1 MKVLSRFVLCCVITL
16 FFFGCDDPHEQPSAP
31 SIINIE
37 HTLINEVVVTFAKS
51 VDPQNGG
58 LRYDFYLNNK
68 QVESVVD
75 PEYDYVVFSNLLH
88 STDYEGSII
97 VTDEDGNVASSNFQF
112 TTGTP
117 GPVYK
122 GDLIVTKQEEID
134 IFPYTDIKG
143 TLTIK
148 GKDIRDL
155 SGLSVLV
162 NVEER
167 LVIDNTSVRTL
178 QGLENIYLNEIENV
192 EPEGFIGKEMFI
204 TNNPNLQS
212 IPTFNNIKQF
222 ELLQISN
229 NDSLTNVDNFNNIT
243 EFYGLYKTV
252 ANLHRSQLVIS
263 GNARLVNVDG
273 FSNAVSFWN
282 THIKIHDNASLMN
295 LDGFRNATFKSIGS
309 NIYFDSQNY
318 FEVSENTLLENFCS
332 IVELI
337 LSTGNR
343 FHFVTRENA
352 FNPTKLDIEHGR
364 CAE

>member
-1 MKVLSRFVLCCVITL
+1 MKVLSRFALCCMMT

-68 QVESVVD
+68 LVESVVD

-97 VTDEDGNVASSNFQF
+97 VTDGDGNVASANFQF

-155 SGLSVLV
+155 SKMSVLV

-167 LVIDNTSVRTL
+167 LVIDNTAVKTL

-192 EPEGFIGKEMFI
+192 EPEGFIGKEMVI

-212 IPTFNNIKQF
+212 IPTFNNIKRF
-222 ELLQISN
+222 ELLEISN
-229 NDSLTNVDNFNNIT
+229 NDSLTNVDNFSNIT
-243 EFYGLYKTV
+243 EFVGLYTTLRY
-252 ANLHRSQLVIS
+252 LHRSRLVIS
-263 GNARLVNVDG
+263 GNARLENVDG
-273 FSNAVSFWN
+273 FLNVATFWN
-282 THIKIHDNASLMN
+282 TNIKIHDNAHLMN
-295 LDGFRNATFKSIGS
+295 LDGFKNAKFESIGS
-309 NIYFDSQNY
+309 NIHFDSQTI
-318 FEVSENTLLENFCS
+318 FEVSENILIENYCN
-332 IVELI
+332 IVDLI
-337 LSTGNR
+337 LSAGGR
-343 FHFVTRENA
+343 FHFFTRENA
-352 FNPTKLDIEHGR
+352 FNPTHLDIAHGY
-364 CAE
+364 CSE